1 MDKKISDLTLH
12 QKMENLSKDLV
23 DKEIALEDALKE
35 FEKVCLEAA
44 LKKHKGNI
52 TKVAKAL
59 GVHRNTLHNRIK
71 VLRIKKI

>member
-1 MDKKISDLTLH
+1 MDKKHGDQTIH
-12 QKMENLSKDLV
+12 QKMEAISKDIV
-23 DKEIALEDALKE
+23 DKEIPLDDTLKE

-44 LKKHKGNI
+44 LKKYKGNI
-52 TKVAKAL
+52 TKIAKAL

>member
-1 MDKKISDLTLH
+1 MDKKYSEMTIH
-12 QKMENLSKDLV
+12 QKMESISKDLV
-23 DKEIALEDALKE
+23 EKELPLEDALKE

-52 TKVAKAL
+52 TKIAKAL

-71 VLRIKKI
+71 ILRIKKT

>member
-1 MDKKISDLTLH
+1 
-12 QKMENLSKDLV
+12 MENICKDLV
-23 DKEIALEDALKE
+23 EKEILEDALKE
-35 FEKVCLEAA
+35 FEKLCLEAA